1 MQKKH
6 KISLWRFLYMTIQA
20 IYKKAVNNGYNA
32 KTVQYN
38 SGKYAV
44 IIDGFKTIDFVN
56 SIMQIYKR
64 SNVHINFNVYTMTAY
79 VMDIADYE
87 ADKAY
92 NTAKTDLI
100 NIFWSAIHSGKNQ
113 QEAKASQYEY
123 ALKHNLIDIFNAI
136 YA

>member
-1 MQKKH
+1 
-6 KISLWRFLYMTIQA
+6 MTIQA

-44 IIDGFKTIDFVN
+44 IIDGFKTIDFVD
-56 SIMQIYKR
+56 SVMQIYKR
-64 SNVHINFNVYTMTAY
+64 SNVHIDFHYATKSAY
-79 VMDIADYE
+79 IMDNTDYE
-87 ADKAY
+87 ADRAY

-100 NIFWSAIHSGKNQ
+100 NVFWQSIHNGKNQ
-113 QEAKASQYEY
+113 QEAKTSQYEY
-123 ALKHNLIDIFNAI
+123 AIKHNLIDVFNAI

>member
-1 MQKKH
+1 
-6 KISLWRFLYMTIQA
+6 MTIQA
-20 IYKKAVNNGYNA
+20 IYKKAVTNGYNA

-44 IIDGFKTIDFVN
+44 IIDGFKTIDFVD

-64 SNVHINFNVYTMTAY
+64 SNVHIDFNMYTMTAHI
-79 VMDIADYE
+79 MNKSDYE
-87 ADKAY
+87 ADRAY

-100 NIFWSAIHSGKNQ
+100 NVFWSAIHSGKNQ
-113 QEAKASQYEY
+113 NEAKTIQREY
-123 ALKHNLIDIFNAI
+123 AENHNCIDIFNTI

>member
-1 MQKKH
+1 
-6 KISLWRFLYMTIQA
+6 MTIQT

-44 IIDGFKTIDFVN
+44 IIDGFNTIDFVD

-64 SNVHINFNVYTMTAY
+64 SNVHIDFNVYTMTAY
-79 VMDIADYE
+79 IMNNADYE
-87 ADKAY
+87 ADRAY
-92 NTAKTDLI
+92 NTAKSNLH
-100 NIFWSAIHSGKNQ
+100 NVFWTAKNKKKNQ
-113 QEAKASQYEY
+113 NEAKQIQHDY
-123 ALKHNLIDIFNAI
+123 AVQNNCIDIFNTI

>member
-1 MQKKH
+1 
-6 KISLWRFLYMTIQA
+6 MTIQS

-44 IIDGFKTIDFVN
+44 IIDGFKTIDFVD

-64 SNVHINFNVYTMTAY
+64 SNVHIDFNVYTMTAHI
-79 VMDIADYE
+79 MNKSDYE
-87 ADKAY
+87 ADRAY
-92 NTAKTDLI
+92 NTAKSELHD
-100 NIFWSAIHSGKNQ
+100 IFWSAIHSGKNQ
-113 QEAKASQYEY
+113 QEAKTIQREY
-123 ALKHNLIDIFNAI
+123 ALQNNCIDIFNTI

>member
-1 MQKKH
+1 
-6 KISLWRFLYMTIQA
+6 MTIQA

-64 SNVHINFNVYTMTAY
+64 SNVHINFNVYTMTAHI
-79 VMDIADYE
+79 MNKSDYE
-87 ADKAY
+87 ADRAY

-100 NIFWSAIHSGKNQ
+100 NVFWQSIHNGQNQ
-113 QEAKASQYEY
+113 QEAKTSQYEY
-123 ALKHNLIDIFNAI
+123 AIKHNIVDVFNGI

>member
-1 MQKKH
+1 
-6 KISLWRFLYMTIQA
+6 MTIQA

-44 IIDGFKTIDFVN
+44 IIDGFNTIDFVN

-64 SNVHINFNVYTMTAY
+64 SNVHIDFNVYTMTACI
-79 VMDIADYE
+79 MNNADYE
-87 ADKAY
+87 ADRAY
-92 NTAKTDLI
+92 NTAKTELH

-113 QEAKASQYEY
+113 NEAKAIQYEY
-123 ALKHNLIDIFNAI
+123 AIKHNIVDVFNKI

>member
-1 MQKKH
+1 
-6 KISLWRFLYMTIQA
+6 MTIQA
-20 IYKKAVNNGYNA
+20 IYKKAVNNGYTA

-64 SNVHINFNVYTMTAY
+64 SNVHIDFNVYTMTACI
-79 VMDIADYE
+79 MNNSDYE
-87 ADKAY
+87 ANKAY
-92 NTAKTDLI
+92 NTAKTELH
-100 NIFWSAIHSGKNQ
+100 NIFWSAIHNGKNQ
-113 QEAKASQYEY
+113 QEAKTIQMEY
-123 ALKHNLIDIFNAI
+123 AKKHKCIDIFNAI

>member
-1 MQKKH
+1 
-6 KISLWRFLYMTIQA
+6 MTIQA

-38 SGKYAV
+38 SGKCAV
-44 IIDGFKTIDFVN
+44 IIDGFKTIDFVD

-64 SNVHINFNVYTMTAY
+64 SNVHIDFNVYTMTAY
-79 VMDIADYE
+79 IMNKSDYE
-87 ADKAY
+87 ADRAY

-100 NIFWSAIHSGKNQ
+100 NVFWQSIHDGKNQ

-123 ALKHNLIDIFNAI
+123 AVKHNIVDVFNGI

>member
-1 MQKKH
+1 
-6 KISLWRFLYMTIQA
+6 MTIQA
-20 IYKKAVNNGYNA
+20 IYKKAVNNGYAA

-44 IIDGFKTIDFVN
+44 IINGFNTVDFIN

-64 SNVHINFNVYTMTAY
+64 SNVHIDFNVYTMAAY
-79 VMDIADYE
+79 VMNNSDYE
-87 ADKAY
+87 ADRAY
-92 NTAKTDLI
+92 NTAKSELH

-113 QEAKASQYEY
+113 NEAKAIQMEY
-123 ALKHNLIDIFNAI
+123 AVKHNIVDVFNGI

>member
-1 MQKKH
+1 
-6 KISLWRFLYMTIQA
+6 MTIQA

-32 KTVQYN
+32 KTVKYN

-64 SNVHINFNVYTMTAY
+64 SNVHIDFNVYTMTAHI
-79 VMDIADYE
+79 MNKSDYE
-87 ADKAY
+87 SNRAY
-92 NTAKTDLI
+92 NTAKSDLI
-100 NIFWSAIHSGKNQ
+100 NVFWQSIHNGKNQ
-113 QEAKASQYEY
+113 QEAKANQYEY
-123 ALKHNLIDIFNAI
+123 AVKHNIVGVFNGI

>member
-1 MQKKH
+1 
-6 KISLWRFLYMTIQA
+6 MTIQA

-32 KTVQYN
+32 KTVKYN

-44 IIDGFKTIDFVN
+44 IIDGFNTIDFVD

-64 SNVHINFNVYTMTAY
+64 SNVHIDFNMYTMTAHI
-79 VMDIADYE
+79 MDNSDYE
-87 ADKAY
+87 ANEAY
-92 NTAKTDLI
+92 NTAKSELH

-113 QEAKASQYEY
+113 QEAKTSQYEY
-123 ALKHNLIDIFNAI
+123 AVKHNIVDVFNGI

>member
-1 MQKKH
+1 
-6 KISLWRFLYMTIQA
+6 MTIQA

-38 SGKYAV
+38 SGKCAV
-44 IIDGFKTIDFVN
+44 IIDGFNTIDFVD

-64 SNVHINFNVYTMTAY
+64 SNVYIDFNMYTMTAHI
-79 VMDIADYE
+79 MNKSDYE
-87 ADKAY
+87 ADKTY

-100 NIFWSAIHSGKNQ
+100 NVFWQSIHDGKNQ
-113 QEAKASQYEY
+113 QEAKINQYEY
-123 ALKHNLIDIFNAI
+123 AVKHNIVDVFNTI

>member
-1 MQKKH
+1 
-6 KISLWRFLYMTIQA
+6 MTIQA

-64 SNVHINFNVYTMTAY
+64 SNVHIDFNMYTMTAY
-79 VMDIADYE
+79 IMNNADYE

-92 NTAKTDLI
+92 NTAKSELH
-100 NIFWSAIHSGKNQ
+100 NIFWSAIPSGKNQ
-113 QEAKASQYEY
+113 QEAKANQYEY
-123 ALKHNLIDIFNAI
+123 AIKHNIVDVFNGI

>member
-1 MQKKH
+1 
-6 KISLWRFLYMTIQA
+6 MTIQA

-32 KTVQYN
+32 KTVKYN

-44 IIDGFKTIDFVN
+44 IIDGFKTVDFIN

-64 SNVHINFNVYTMTAY
+64 SNVHIDFNMYTMTAHI
-79 VMDIADYE
+79 MDNSDYE
-87 ADKAY
+87 ANEAY
-92 NTAKTDLI
+92 NTAKSELH

-113 QEAKASQYEY
+113 QEAKTSQYEY
-123 ALKHNLIDIFNAI
+123 AVKHNIVDVFNGI

>member
-1 MQKKH
+1 
-6 KISLWRFLYMTIQA
+6 MTIQA
-20 IYKKAVNNGYNA
+20 IYKKAVNNGYTA

-38 SGKYAV
+38 SEKFAV

-64 SNVHINFNVYTMTAY
+64 SNVHIDFNMYTMTAY
-79 VMDIADYE
+79 IMNNADYE

-100 NIFWSAIHSGKNQ
+100 NVFWQSIHNEKNQ
-113 QEAKASQYEY
+113 NEAKINQYEY
-123 ALKHNLIDIFNAI
+123 AVKHNIVDVFNTI

>member
-1 MQKKH
+1 
-6 KISLWRFLYMTIQA
+6 MTIQA
-20 IYKKAVNNGYNA
+20 IYKKAVNNGYTA

-44 IIDGFKTIDFVN
+44 IIDGFNTIDFVN

-64 SNVHINFNVYTMTAY
+64 SNVNIDFNVYTMTAH
-79 VMDIADYE
+79 VMNKSDYE
-87 ADKAY
+87 ADRAY

-100 NIFWSAIHSGKNQ
+100 NVFWQSIHSGKNQ
-113 QEAKASQYEY
+113 QEAKTSQYEY
-123 ALKHNLIDIFNAI
+123 AVKHNIVDVFNKI

>member
-1 MQKKH
+1 
-6 KISLWRFLYMTIQA
+6 MTIQT
-20 IYKKAVNNGYNA
+20 IYKKAVNNGYTA

-44 IIDGFKTIDFVN
+44 IIDGFNTIDFVN

-64 SNVHINFNVYTMTAY
+64 SNVHIDFNVYTMTAHI
-79 VMDIADYE
+79 MNKSDYE

-100 NIFWSAIHSGKNQ
+100 NVFWQSIHDGKNQ
-113 QEAKASQYEY
+113 QEAKTSQYEY
-123 ALKHNLIDIFNAI
+123 ALKHNIVDVFNGI

>member
-1 MQKKH
+1 
-6 KISLWRFLYMTIQA
+6 MTIQA
-20 IYKKAVNNGYNA
+20 IYKKAVNNGYTA
-32 KTVQYN
+32 KTAQYN

-44 IIDGFKTIDFVN
+44 IIDGFNTVDFIN

-64 SNVHINFNVYTMTAY
+64 SNVHIDFNVYTMTAY

-87 ADKAY
+87 ADKVY

-100 NIFWSAIHSGKNQ
+100 NVFWQSIHSGKNQ
-113 QEAKASQYEY
+113 QEAKTSQYEY
-123 ALKHNLIDIFNAI
+123 AVKHNIVDVFNAI

>member
-1 MQKKH
+1 
-6 KISLWRFLYMTIQA
+6 MTIQA
-20 IYKKAVNNGYNA
+20 IYKKAVNNGYTA

-44 IIDGFKTIDFVN
+44 IIDGFNTVDFVN

-64 SNVHINFNVYTMTAY
+64 SSVHIDFNMYTMTAY
-79 VMDIADYE
+79 IMNNADYE
-87 ADKAY
+87 ADRAY
-92 NTAKTDLI
+92 NTAKSELH

-113 QEAKASQYEY
+113 QEAKTIQMEY
-123 ALKHNLIDIFNAI
+123 AIKHNCIDIFNAI

>member
-1 MQKKH
+1 
-6 KISLWRFLYMTIQA
+6 MTIQA

-44 IIDGFKTIDFVN
+44 IIDGFNTIDFVN

-64 SNVHINFNVYTMTAY
+64 SNVHIDFNMYTMTAHI
-79 VMDIADYE
+79 MNNSDYE

-100 NIFWSAIHSGKNQ
+100 NVFWQSIHDGKNQ
-113 QEAKASQYEY
+113 QEAKAIQQEY
-123 ALKHNLIDIFNAI
+123 AENHNCIDIFNAI

>member
-1 MQKKH
+1 
-6 KISLWRFLYMTIQA
+6 MTIQA
-20 IYKKAVNNGYNA
+20 IYKKAVNNGYEV

-44 IIDGFKTIDFVN
+44 IIDGFNTVDFIN

-79 VMDIADYE
+79 VMDNSDYE
-87 ADKAY
+87 ADMAY

-100 NIFWSAIHSGKNQ
+100 NVFWQSIHNGKNQ
-113 QEAKASQYEY
+113 QEAKTSQYEY
-123 ALKHNLIDIFNAI
+123 AVKHNIVDVFNAI

>member
-1 MQKKH
+1 
-6 KISLWRFLYMTIQA
+6 MTIQA

-32 KTVQYN
+32 KIVQYN

-56 SIMQIYKR
+56 SIMQIYRR
-64 SNVHINFNVYTMTAY
+64 SNVHIDFNVYTMTAHI
-79 VMDIADYE
+79 MDNSDYAADR
-87 ADKAY
+87 AY
-92 NTAKTDLI
+92 NTVKSELH

-113 QEAKASQYEY
+113 NEAKQIQHDY
-123 ALKHNLIDIFNAI
+123 AVQNNCIDVFNTI

>member
-1 MQKKH
+1 
-6 KISLWRFLYMTIQA
+6 MTIQA
-20 IYKKAVNNGYNA
+20 IYKKAINNGYNA

-44 IIDGFKTIDFVN
+44 IIDGFNTVDFVN

-64 SNVHINFNVYTMTAY
+64 SNVHINFNVYTMTAC
-79 VMDIADYE
+79 VMNNADYE
-87 ADKAY
+87 ADRAY

-100 NIFWSAIHSGKNQ
+100 NVFWQSIHDGKNQ
-113 QEAKASQYEY
+113 QEAKINQYEY
-123 ALKHNLIDIFNAI
+123 AVKHNIVDVFNGI

>member
-1 MQKKH
+1 
-6 KISLWRFLYMTIQA
+6 MTIQA

-38 SGKYAV
+38 SGKCAV
-44 IIDGFKTIDFVN
+44 IIDGFNTIDFVD

-64 SNVHINFNVYTMTAY
+64 SSVHIDFNMYTMTAHI
-79 VMDIADYE
+79 MDNSDYE
-87 ADKAY
+87 ADRAY

-100 NIFWSAIHSGKNQ
+100 NVFWSAIHSGKNQ
-113 QEAKASQYEY
+113 NEAKAIQMEY
-123 ALKHNLIDIFNAI
+123 AKNHNCIDIFNTI

>member
-1 MQKKH
+1 
-6 KISLWRFLYMTIQA
+6 MTIQA
-20 IYKKAVNNGYNA
+20 IYKKAVNNGYTA

-44 IIDGFKTIDFVN
+44 IIDGFNTIDFIN

-64 SNVHINFNVYTMTAY
+64 SNVHIDFNVYTMTAHI
-79 VMDIADYE
+79 MNKSDYE

-100 NIFWSAIHSGKNQ
+100 NVFWSAIHSGKNQ
-113 QEAKASQYEY
+113 QEAKIIQMEY
-123 ALKHNLIDIFNAI
+123 AKNHNCIDIFNAI